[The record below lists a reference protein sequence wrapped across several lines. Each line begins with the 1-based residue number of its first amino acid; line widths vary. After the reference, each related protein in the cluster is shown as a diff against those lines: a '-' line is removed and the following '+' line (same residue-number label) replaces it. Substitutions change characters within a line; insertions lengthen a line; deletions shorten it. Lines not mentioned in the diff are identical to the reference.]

1 MFRSQQIT
9 RLLLE
14 KEELDDCLLN
24 ADHSEWYCIDR
35 NAVTSY
41 MQKKFHQFSMDDGVE
56 TFLNDSRETSNSL
69 CLQACLFLLLILF
82 TSFLFRFFDGINI
95 RVLYKFQV
103 WYTFLTSFLS
113 IVLTKTSINGVLGR
127 GGMHL
132 FSLSQL
138 QEFLDVSAEW
148 VSHDKELL
156 DLGAGD
162 GQITTIMAQLYR
174 TVSVTEASKI
184 MEWRL
189 KQRGFKVVPMNMW
202 YQYGTYHLV
211 SALNLLDRHYNPS
224 LLLAQLH
231 SVTLR
236 SESLLLLTVVLPLHQ
251 YVEFHPTSRA
261 NRPDVKITIKGETFE
276 EQAGSLVADILEPA
290 GFELLKWG
298 KLPYLSEGDF
308 RRVDP
313 TPFYHL
319 DDAVF
324 LLKPRK
330 TSSAGNG
337 SSDIFTEDSV
347 LNRDFTSFQ
356 NCN

>member
-1 MFRSQQIT
+1 MDLELIVNRRKGNGNVPIT
-9 RLLLE
+9 AVDF
-14 KEELDDCLLN
+14 KE
-24 ADHSEWYCIDR
+24 YC
-35 NAVTSY
+35 N
-41 MQKKFHQFSMDDGVE
+41 FFSMDNSVE
-56 TFLNDSRETSNSL
+56 TFLNNSLETSNSL

-82 TSFLFRFFDGINI
+82 TSFPIS
-95 RVLYKFQV
+95 VC
-103 WYTFLTSFLS
+103 YTFLTSLLS
-113 IVLTKTSINGVLGR
+113 MVLTKTSINGVLGR

-138 QEFLDVSAEW
+138 QEFLDVSVEW
-148 VSHDKELL
+148 VSHDKKLL

-162 GQITTIMAQLYR
+162 GQITAIMAQLYR

-202 YQYGTYHLV
+202 HLSGTYHLV

-224 LLLAQLH
+224 LLLTQLH

-251 YVEFHPTSRA
+251 YVEFHPTSRT
-261 NRPDVKITIKGETFE
+261 NRPDVKISIKGKTFE
-276 EQAGSLVADILEPA
+276 EQASSLVADVLEPA

-308 RRVDP
+308 RR
-313 TPFYHL
+313 PFYHL
-319 DDAVF
+319 NDAVF

-330 TSSAGNG
+330 TSSDGSGNLCSRFCLKVAVLCCRNETVSRAGHRVRIVVLSQGNLIDRAYA
-337 SSDIFTEDSV
+337 SSKPSH
-347 LNRDFTSFQ
+347 
-356 NCN
+356 CY